1 MLVSEKTG
9 FKTTSPIV
17 LIYENGMPFYA
28 RNIDTNG
35 LKFNLP
41 AGEYDVKKGDLD
53 QCETVEYR
61 LMTLA
66 EPKHFTPF
74 PKNMELVWE
83 ANPHKC
89 QIDVYRNKIYAD
101 PVFKTL
107 PKYVF
112 KWVYGHELGHFCYKS
127 FPWSSKEQR
136 EQAEKDCDIFSGNLL
151 LTEGFNPSQIR
162 SAIDLA
168 ISNRLSSLCR
178 KLNVL
183 DKLKDI
189 EQWK

>member
-1 MLVSEKTG
+1 MIVQQKTG
-9 FKTTSPIV
+9 FKTNSPCV
-17 LIYENGMPFYA
+17 LIYEEGMPFYA
-28 RNIDTNG
+28 RDIGASG

-41 AGEYDVKKGDLD
+41 AGEYDIKKGDLD
-53 QCETVEYR
+53 QCETVEYP
-61 LMTLA
+61 LMKIAQPTN
-66 EPKHFTPF
+66 FTPF
-74 PKNMELVWE
+74 PKNLELVWE
-83 ANPHKC
+83 PNVHKC
-89 QIDVYRNKIYAD
+89 QIDVHTNKVYAD

-112 KWVYGHELGHFCYKS
+112 KWVYGHELGHFCYKG
-127 FPWSSKEQR
+127 FAWSNKQER

-151 LTEGFNPSQIR
+151 LTEGYNPSQIR

-178 KLNVL
+178 KHNVL

-189 EQWK
+189 ETWK